1 MAHQQ
6 DPSRTPAPYGGVPEY
21 GTPPRPGAP
30 VDVPTQDAVEWSAY
44 RPTPLLDAALDKAV
58 TIPSH
63 VIRAHV
69 DAVRRRNPEA
79 SPAQIVRILER
90 EYLLVIQAAG
100 GAVGAVAGFPA
111 VGTGVG
117 IVLTSS
123 DIATF
128 FASSAAFALAVADV
142 HGIAVDD
149 VQRRRALLLATVLG
163 EKGARDV
170 ERATQGS
177 GLAWGKVLLTS
188 MPAGTLVKVNKA
200 LGNRFLRTQL
210 AKQSGLAI
218 GRLVP
223 FGIGAVVGVA
233 GARALGH
240 GVIGQSRRAFGPP
253 PSVFGRLLEVVESPI
268 EDAPPQLVPVPDD
281 DAEPRRRRRLLPGRG
296 RRDRSPARDA
306 E

>member
-1 MAHQQ
+1 M
-6 DPSRTPAPYGGVPEY
+6 
-21 GTPPRPGAP
+21 
-30 VDVPTQDAVEWSAY
+30 
-44 RPTPLLDAALDKAV
+44 
-58 TIPSH
+58 
-63 VIRAHV
+63 
-69 DAVRRRNPEA
+69 
-79 SPAQIVRILER
+79 
-90 EYLLVIQAAG
+90 
-100 GAVGAVAGFPA
+100 
-111 VGTGVG
+111 
-117 IVLTSS
+117 
-123 DIATF
+123 
-128 FASSAAFALAVADV
+128 ADV

-149 VQRRRALLLATVLG
+149 VGRRRALLLATVLG

-210 AKQSGLAI
+210 AKQSGLAL

-223 FGIGAVVGVA
+223 FGVGAVVGVA

-240 GVIGQSRRAFGPP
+240 GVIAQSRRAFGPP
-253 PSVFGRLLEVVESPI
+253 PSVFGRLLEVVESPVQ
-268 EDAPPQLVPVPDD
+268 DAPPRLVPVPE